1 MAERSAEA
9 GAAPAARA
17 ALAAAAFDALSTST
31 AVVDPGGRV
40 VAVNEAW
47 RRFAAANNGDAV
59 ALGEGA
65 DYLAICD
72 RASSE
77 AGDEDART
85 AAAEIRR
92 LLAGESDSFTL
103 EYPCHSP
110 TQQRWFAAI
119 GTPMLLGGVRH
130 AVVAHLDVTART
142 VAREELL
149 RTGSALE
156 DANRELRRAL
166 AAEEAASRTDFLT
179 GVCNRRHFYELAER
193 ELAVAQRYHQDL
205 ALVLFDADR
214 FKDVNDRYGHQ
225 VGDEVLKR
233 LTAAAQHNLR
243 AADVLARHGGEELV
257 VLLPCGDEHAAMVV
271 AEHIRKAAAAEVMET
286 ELGPVSVT
294 LSAGVAQAI
303 EGDTVDAMVARA
315 DRALYVAKRAGRD
328 RVIAFSAIAADP
340 LDRTGSY
347 SRPPMS

>member
-1 MAERSAEA
+1 MAEPLAEA
-9 GAAPAARA
+9 GDAPPAWA
-17 ALAAAAFDALSTST
+17 ALAAAAFDALSTSI
-31 AVVDPGGRV
+31 AVVDRGGRV
-40 VAVNEAW
+40 VAVNQAW
-47 RRFAAANNGDAV
+47 RRFAAANGGDD
-59 ALGEGA
+59 ALAEGA
-65 DYLAICD
+65 DYLAVCD
-72 RASSE
+72 RAWSA
-77 AGDEDART
+77 AGDEDACR

-92 LLAGESDSFTL
+92 LLAGESESFTL

-110 TQQRWFAAI
+110 SQHRWFAAI

-130 AVVAHLDVTART
+130 AVVAHQDVTART

-156 DANRELRRAL
+156 DANRELRRTL

-193 ELAVAQRYHQDL
+193 ELAVAQRYRQDL

-233 LTAAAQHNLR
+233 LTAAAQRSLR

-271 AEHIRKAAAAEVMET
+271 AEHIRQAVAAEVVET
-286 ELGPVSVT
+286 DLGPVSVT
-294 LSAGVAQAI
+294 LSAGVAPALD
-303 EGDTVDAMVARA
+303 GDTVDAMVARA

-328 RVIAFSAIAADP
+328 CCIAFSAIADDP
-340 LDRTGSY
+340 LESTGSY
-347 SRPPMS
+347 PRSTMT